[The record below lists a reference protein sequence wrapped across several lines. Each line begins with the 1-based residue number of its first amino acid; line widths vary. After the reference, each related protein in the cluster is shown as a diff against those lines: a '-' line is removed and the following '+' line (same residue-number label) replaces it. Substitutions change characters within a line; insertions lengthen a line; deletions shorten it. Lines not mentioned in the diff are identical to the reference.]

1 MSDSTESGSSRNP
14 LDPDDA
20 VNPGPDRDLERDPD
34 PVAFREP
41 GRDPDYDPAPDV
53 AEGVDTPADGVDTSA
68 PGAGAADSDAMDDES
83 GSYVEGDY
91 GDAGVVDEAPG
102 ELADEG
108 EYTKGD
114 YGDAGMSDGA
124 VTGSP
129 EGEYEEG
136 DYGSA
141 GTNER
146 LRTAEEGAEGE
157 YPEGDYGD
165 AGRVGREPRDG
176 FPEDEPS

>member
-1 MSDSTESGSSRNP
+1 MSDSTESGSSGNP
-14 LDPDDA
+14 LDPDGV
-20 VNPGPDRDLERDPD
+20 VNPRPDRDPERDPE
-34 PVAFREP
+34 PLAFREP

-53 AEGVDTPADGVDTSA
+53 AEGVDTAADGVDTSV
-68 PGAGAADSDAMDDES
+68 PGVGAADSEAVDDES
-83 GSYVEGDY
+83 GRYVEGNY

-102 ELADEG
+102 GLADEG

-114 YGDAGMSDGA
+114 YGDAGTSDGA
-124 VTGSP
+124 VAESP
-129 EGEYEEG
+129 EGDYEEG
-136 DYGSA
+136 DYGPA
-141 GTNER
+141 GVNER
-146 LRTAEEGAEGE
+146 LRTAEEGADGE